1 MSDLL
6 YFDCHAT
13 VGPRT
18 MKPVRARWSTEH
30 LLEDMDLAEISGAL
44 IVHGLARSYDPAYGN
59 ARLAAEIGRA
69 PDRLFGVW
77 CMAPIG
83 EPGFYPSGDEM
94 VRAMEAAAVRAVQ
107 FVPGMFSLHHE
118 VAGHT
123 FEVLQHH
130 RILTLLEV
138 GWGSSQVFP
147 FFHELLSRYPRLPVL
162 LTDSTWAQHRD
173 VYRLMQLH
181 ENLHLEFSAHQV
193 NRGIEKCVADFGDER
208 LLFGTGMT
216 EKAPGAARA
225 YVDYAQ
231 IPEASRRRIA
241 GENLRR
247 LLGGQGPKQTVS
259 RVHEEDPIRTDARAG
274 RPLSVPVMD
283 AHSHVLHEGGQTS
296 GPRLMYDGD
305 AAGIREVNGW
315 CGIDRVAMMS
325 WNGPCC
331 CDARDGNEIVWRAMQ
346 RFGERIVG
354 VATIDPTHMTRAEM
368 DEEIRRRYLEQGFL
382 GMKPYGQMGLRYD
395 DELFTPWWTFGNEHR
410 LYALVHT
417 GPNTGGVPC
426 VGGLAERFPEV
437 SWIIPHS
444 GGSWGYAEEV
454 AACIQEHPNV
464 YAEITY
470 TSVTNRCI
478 EYLVEATDEE
488 HVLFGTDTPMR
499 DPRPQLG
506 WVVWSN
512 LPLETRKKILCSN
525 FQRILARAR

>member
-44 IVHGLARSYDPAYGN
+44 VVHGLARSYDPAYGN
-59 ARLAAEIGRA
+59 ARLSAEIGKA

-83 EPGFYPSGDEM
+83 EPGFYSSGDEM
-94 VRAMEAAAVRAVQ
+94 VRAMEEADVRAVQ
-107 FVPGMFSLHHE
+107 CVPGAFSLHPE
-118 VAGHT
+118 VAGPT

-138 GWGSSQVFP
+138 GWGGPQVFP

-247 LLGGQGPKQTVS
+247 LLGGQGPKHPVP

-296 GPRLMYDGD
+296 GPRLMYEGD

-331 CDARDGNEIVWRAMQ
+331 CDAQDGNEIVWRAMQ

-368 DEEIRRRYLEQGFL
+368 D
-382 GMKPYGQMGLRYD
+382 
-395 DELFTPWWTFGNEHR
+395 
-410 LYALVHT
+410 
-417 GPNTGGVPC
+417 
-426 VGGLAERFPEV
+426 
-437 SWIIPHS
+437 
-444 GGSWGYAEEV
+444 
-454 AACIQEHPNV
+454 
-464 YAEITY
+464 
-470 TSVTNRCI
+470 
-478 EYLVEATDEE
+478 
-488 HVLFGTDTPMR
+488 
-499 DPRPQLG
+499 
-506 WVVWSN
+506 
-512 LPLETRKKILCSN
+512 
-525 FQRILARAR
+525 